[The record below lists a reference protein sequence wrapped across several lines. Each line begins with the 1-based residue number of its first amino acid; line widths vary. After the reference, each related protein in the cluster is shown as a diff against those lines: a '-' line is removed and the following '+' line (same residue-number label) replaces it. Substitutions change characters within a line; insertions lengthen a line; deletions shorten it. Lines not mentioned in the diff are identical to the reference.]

1 MTSISTGTPRLRPY
15 ALVLITLIV
24 AEATGAFEAAMLSS
38 AVPKM
43 IADFGITTADMG
55 WAFSG
60 FLLVGAASAAIGGRL
75 GDLFGRKRVLMIV
88 LVVSIIG
95 SLVSI
100 LIGTFPAIIAGR
112 SIQGVSAAVLPL
124 IIGIAREAV
133 VPKRVPLTI
142 AVVAGTVTIAGS
154 LGFLVSGYLVQFSTW
169 HAIFIASGVLAAI
182 ATVLALF
189 TLNRSPVTHQKGEK
203 LDFFGGVLFVPALA
217 LILFG
222 VTKSQ
227 GVGWTSP
234 VVLGCVGA
242 GAALLV
248 IWAWWEL
255 RVPKPLLNLRLLGR
269 PKYALTVGI
278 IAALAFGSMG
288 GMQLVTPILL
298 QAPTTA
304 PVGLGLTPSAFGTLS
319 LVLGIVGYV
328 FAPLSGLIAGRAG
341 AKRSML
347 IGILILL
354 VGFPGYIIFRD
365 NLFVIAGVMLLQGA
379 GITFALTS
387 VPNLLAEAI
396 PKANMSEGM
405 GFAVVARSTAQAIGI
420 SVFSVALS
428 SAVVPG
434 TALPQLSVF
443 VLVIVMAIVGIAVAL
458 VLVLLIKG
466 GKAKLDDNG
475 EVIDELAAGS
485 PAPAKA
491 RAVASAANGS

>member
-38 AVPKM
+38 AVPKL

-75 GDLFGRKRVLMIV
+75 GDLFGRKKLLMIV
-88 LVVSIIG
+88 LVVSIVG

-133 VPKRVPLTI
+133 APKRVPLTI

-154 LGFLVSGYLVQFSTW
+154 LGYLVSGFLVQFASW
-169 HAIFIASGVLAAI
+169 HGIFIASGALAAI
-182 ATVLALF
+182 ATLLALF
-189 TLNRSPVTHQKGEK
+189 TLNRSPVTHVKGEG
-203 LDFFGGVLFVPALA
+203 LDIFGGVLFVPALA

-222 VTKSQ
+222 VTSSQ
-227 GVGWTSP
+227 GAGWSSP
-234 VVLGCVGA
+234 LVLGCIAA
-242 GAALLV
+242 GVVVLA
-248 IWAWWEL
+248 IWVWWEL

-269 PKYALTVGI
+269 PKYALTIGI
-278 IAALAFGSMG
+278 VAVLAFGAFG

-304 PVGLGLTPSAFGTLS
+304 PVGLGLSPSAFGS
-319 LVLGIVGYV
+319 LALILGIVGYV
-328 FAPLSGLIAGRAG
+328 FAPISGLVAGRAG
-341 AKRSML
+341 AKRAMI

-365 NLFVIAGVMLLQGA
+365 NLFLIAVVMLMQGA
-379 GITFALTS
+379 GTTFALTA

-405 GFAVVARSTAQAIGI
+405 GLSVVARSTAQAIGI
-420 SVFSVALS
+420 SVFSVGLS

-434 TALPQLSVF
+434 TPLPQLSAF
-443 VLVIVMAIVGIAVAL
+443 VLVIVMAVVGVAVGL

-466 GKAKLDDNG
+466 GKAKLDESGDVVEESTDG
-475 EVIDELAAGS
+475 SAVPVGAA
-485 PAPAKA
+485 
-491 RAVASAANGS
+491 ASAASKS